1 MPSRVLDRRSHH
13 MHSQRLFLILVRAYL
28 LCIHILLWTSTF
40 AFFRVRVESNLYGD
54 HICGRSSQNKLFVLS
69 VRFFFYLFIFIP
81 LYFPLGVCEVGG
93 SLADGGAALVI
104 ADIPGLVEGAHMVS
118 ERERERE

>member
-1 MPSRVLDRRSHH
+1 MEITYVAVPHK
-13 MHSQRLFLILVRAYL
+13 INYL
-28 LCIHILLWTSTF
+28 YF
-40 AFFRVRVESNLYGD
+40 QYD
-54 HICGRSSQNKLFVLS
+54 
-69 VRFFFYLFIFIP
+69 FFFYLFIFIP

-118 ERERERE
+118 

>member
-1 MPSRVLDRRSHH
+1 MVLN
-13 MHSQRLFLILVRAYL
+13 F
-28 LCIHILLWTSTF
+28 
-40 AFFRVRVESNLYGD
+40 YGD
-54 HICGRSSQNKLFVLS
+54 HICGRSSQKKLFVLS
-69 VRFFFYLFIFIP
+69 VRFFYLFIYFNYIL
-81 LYFPLGVCEVGG
+81 LYIGVCEVGG